1 MNNSDPLLRQQ
12 HLQRRSAQLRIAF
25 ARQAQTFK
33 APLALADQVR
43 GALQW
48 LRRHPQWPVA
58 ALLTLLILRPR
69 RALVW
74 SGRLWWAWKMFK
86 RARAWM
92 ASSQARQMR

>member
-1 MNNSDPLLRQQ
+1 MNNNDPLLRQQ
-12 HLQRRSAQLRIAF
+12 HLLRRSAQLRTAF
-25 ARQAQTFK
+25 ARQAQ
-33 APLALADQVR
+33 AIQRPLAMADQVR
-43 GALQW
+43 YALQW
-48 LRRHPQWPVA
+48 LRHHPQWPLA

-92 ASSQARQMR
+92 ATPARQIH